1 LRYVVDA
8 SLELAAHVAH
18 AVRPPEVIA
27 APTEALVTHYGESYN
42 GQVLGCGTGYY
53 DSNNPTIV
61 AVSPAL
67 EGQMPCGTLLQIC
80 GDGGCIFAKR
90 QDSCPG
96 CVASLF
102 DLSESAFAAVCG
114 QPSGVCSATVTIAR
128 TCETMDLGWEERP
141 ELEQPERE
149 REALDNL
156 AEAALLELGSNAFV
170 TLPEGPL
177 KLQKPPA
184 PVGCSR

>member
-8 SLELAAHVAH
+8 SFELAAHVAH

-27 APTEALVTHYGESYN
+27 APTQALVTHYGESYN

-114 QPSGVCSATVTIAR
+114 QPSGVCGATVTIAR
-128 TCETMDLGWEERP
+128 TCEAMDLGWEERP
-141 ELEQPERE
+141 ERK
-149 REALDNL
+149 RATLDNL
-156 AEAALLELGSNAFV
+156 AEAALLELGSDPFV
-170 TLPEGPL
+170 SEPEGPA
-177 KLQKPPA
+177 KLQGPPS
-184 PVGCSR
+184 PVGCLK